1 VFNASDGRHLLT
13 RPGVWSVLLL
23 LTMLIAGTDAAA
35 LNDPTRPPGRSSSS
49 QSAKIATAPTT
60 RLELTSILVAPER
73 RVAVINGQPLQIG
86 ERIGDSRVMAIQ
98 FDEVLVK
105 NANRMISLTL
115 KSGGVKIPVMTPARG
130 R

>member
-1 VFNASDGRHLLT
+1 MFNNNDGRQLLT
-13 RPGVWSVLLL
+13 RPRVWSLLLL
-23 LTMLIAGTDAAA
+23 LTALAGGDDVAA
-35 LNDPTRPPGRSSSS
+35 LNDPTQPPSRSSSTKS
-49 QSAKIATAPTT
+49 TEKMAAPAV

-86 ERIGDSRVMAIQ
+86 ERIGDYRVLDIQ

-105 NANRMISLTL
+105 NANRLIHLTL
-115 KSGGVKIPVMTPARG
+115 KGGTVKKPVMLPARE